1 MRLWPINFRGILEFK
16 LLDVDF
22 AFGIGLSAS
31 FAAGLG
37 DDVSASRAQ
46 GFGRSFT
53 LADNDDGDQ
62 FDVKVGLPVINEL
75 ETAIIQA
82 DTE

>member
-1 MRLWPINFRGILEFK
+1 MVK

-22 AFGIGLSAS
+22 AFGYGISAS
-31 FAAGLG
+31 FAAGFG
-37 DDVSASRAQ
+37 DDVSESRAR

-62 FDVKVGLPVINEL
+62 FDVKVVLPVINYL
-75 ETAIIQA
+75 ETAIILS
-82 DTE
+82 

>member
-1 MRLWPINFRGILEFK
+1 VIK

-22 AFGIGLSAS
+22 ASEKETSVS
-31 FAAGLG
+31 FVGGFG
-37 DDVSASRAQ
+37 DDVSESRAL

-62 FDVKVGLPVINEL
+62 FDVKVG
-75 ETAIIQA
+75 
-82 DTE
+82 